1 MKMFKVDDV
10 RERKGASEGKTCRS
24 MVHCILSQGH
34 PNTTQS
40 YCFPLKAVLVTSVLA
55 VSPYFFKSNGTI
67 HPHLDLSLKQTQE
80 DIFEVG
86 DQGGVQ
92 REESDVRQALA
103 LWARPS
109 AEHCPSCALFSLTL
123 DTS

>member
-1 MKMFKVDDV
+1 MSG
-10 RERKGASEGKTCRS
+10 REGASEGKTCRLT
-24 MVHCILSQGH
+24 VHCILSQGH
-34 PNTTQS
+34 PNTTQY

-80 DIFEVG
+80 EFFEV
-86 DQGGVQ
+86 
-92 REESDVRQALA
+92 EESDVRQALA

-109 AEHCPSCALFSLTL
+109 AEHCP
-123 DTS
+123 